1 MNSGDELCPICR
13 QPVNPGACETCVHY
27 FGMVSDG
34 EMIWSDRFE
43 TFSDA
48 WAELAEAC
56 ETFRQ
61 THGRRPKPLVR
72 DAYRAAIR
80 CVQSLDPSSTGATA
94 ALIALLPFER
104 GPTIETEGKLSCSG
118 YSVYL
123 RDPEVLG
130 RVIAA
135 VRVARSEIVAVC
147 GIPSS

>member
-147 GIPSS
+147 GNPSS